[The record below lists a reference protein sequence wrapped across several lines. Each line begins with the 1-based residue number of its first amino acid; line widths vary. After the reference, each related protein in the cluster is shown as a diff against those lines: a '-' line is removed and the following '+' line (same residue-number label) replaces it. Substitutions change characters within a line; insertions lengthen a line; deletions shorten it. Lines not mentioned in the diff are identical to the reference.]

1 MVDRRIDYI
10 VWQFYASW
18 CRENRLE
25 GLLTH
30 IRLRRNGLGSWI
42 KRTLLRTLSSR
53 PLDIALTYIPWT
65 NSIRSTALLPHAM
78 MGFSTEPYS
87 RVSLEENGLTED
99 PLLPTLEKVAD
110 NENRSDERMAWK
122 APIKYLI
129 SSKKNPWLLH
139 LVILLTYTTIY
150 LYMQIQL
157 VKGTKKIQD
166 LIYSE
171 YETGH
176 IYISISI
183 FLRRTTYADSR
194 LK

>member
-1 MVDRRIDYI
+1 MNE
-10 VWQFYASW
+10 F
-18 CRENRLE
+18 N
-25 GLLTH
+25 
-30 IRLRRNGLGSWI
+30 
-42 KRTLLRTLSSR
+42 
-53 PLDIALTYIPWT
+53 
-65 NSIRSTALLPHAM
+65 RSTALLPHAM

-99 PLLPTLEKVAD
+99 PLLQTLEKVAD
-110 NENRSDERMAWK
+110 NENRSHERMAWK

-129 SSKKNPWLLH
+129 ASKKNPWLLH
-139 LVILLTYTTIY
+139 LVILLIYTTIY
-150 LYMQIQL
+150 LYTQIQL
-157 VKGTKKIQD
+157 VKGTKKTQD

-171 YETGH
+171 YQPGH